1 MNTTHV
7 CAGPL
12 HIYCTYIYI
21 THICVRPYIY
31 LCAERHIIL
40 CFTANEVFYCVRT
53 PVHTHWKIAGRNK
66 FVPHSM
72 SADCSSRG
80 LLVPRPAAR
89 ALCLARFPWLAH
101 CCCDCWPARY
111 ACCCCSAFT
120 LSLCFCARA
129 LPISRLRSTR
139 ASEAGDK
146 FSLLASFCLSVTWKP
161 NRWEVSPCDT
171 FPRPTVGRIKTCER
185 LKWTVKNGL
194 YQCSPVASLGWSR
207 TRRSVGGAVVCA
219 VEHEIPYS

>member
-146 FSLLASFCLSVTWKP
+146 FWDKFSLLANFCLYS
-161 NRWEVSPCDT
+161 
-171 FPRPTVGRIKTCER
+171 RIYSFLSRAGLDSCMQWSSSNSYAMKF
-185 LKWTVKNGL
+185 VKFHSTPHNNCIC
-194 YQCSPVASLGWSR
+194 QSTMR
-207 TRRSVGGAVVCA
+207 TRLYYHTNKTRTTSTP
-219 VEHEIPYS
+219 ILR